1 MSFAFILSPRT
12 LAQEYHG
19 MELTGHS
26 TIFGHI
32 KSHLATHEENK
43 SHVKLKQEK
52 ISEQIGTTLLA
63 LKYSYF
69 VKRNALTKVP
79 PTNRGFASVFF
90 VFFFNNSLKFYAK
103 LVIERTIS
111 FRVVTYHQS

>member
-1 MSFAFILSPRT
+1 MSFVFILSPNT

-43 SHVKLKQEK
+43 SHVKLKQAK
-52 ISEQIGTTLLA
+52 TSEQIGTTLLA

-69 VKRNALTKVP
+69 VKHSVLT
-79 PTNRGFASVFF
+79 
-90 VFFFNNSLKFYAK
+90 
-103 LVIERTIS
+103 
-111 FRVVTYHQS
+111 

>member
-1 MSFAFILSPRT
+1 MSFVFILSPKT

-43 SHVKLKQEK
+43 SHVKLKEEK
-52 ISEQIGTTLLA
+52 ISEQIRTTLLA

-69 VKRNALTKVP
+69 VKRSALT
-79 PTNRGFASVFF
+79 
-90 VFFFNNSLKFYAK
+90 
-103 LVIERTIS
+103 
-111 FRVVTYHQS
+111 